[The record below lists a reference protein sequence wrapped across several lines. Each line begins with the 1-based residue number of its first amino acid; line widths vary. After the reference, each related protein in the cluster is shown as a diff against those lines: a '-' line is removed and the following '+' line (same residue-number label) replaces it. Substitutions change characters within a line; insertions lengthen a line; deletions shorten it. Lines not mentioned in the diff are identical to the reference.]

1 MAYCVQVARPC
12 GDSVSFSVFFFCLCV
27 RLLLFIDSSVY
38 INPSFYYIYLHSFC
52 IRFLLIFISLFF
64 GPTSEPMARKNQ
76 EFSTIIRWGYRK
88 RIYYWEFKASWPL
101 HYGEGKRLVMSESD
115 GEISAHGNETKK
127 RKRC

>member
-12 GDSVSFSVFFFCLCV
+12 GDSVSFSVLFFVCVFVFCSSIH
-27 RLLLFIDSSVY
+27 LFISTHPFTISIY
-38 INPSFYYIYLHSFC
+38 IPFALD
-52 IRFLLIFISLFF
+52 FLLIFISLFF